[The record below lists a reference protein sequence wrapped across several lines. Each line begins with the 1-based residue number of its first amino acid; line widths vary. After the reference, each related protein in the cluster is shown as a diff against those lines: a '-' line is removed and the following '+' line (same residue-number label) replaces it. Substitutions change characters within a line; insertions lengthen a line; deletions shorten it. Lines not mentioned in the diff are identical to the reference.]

1 MATTIKSSELDFD
14 TIKNSLKTYLEE
26 TNEFSD
32 YNFEASGLSSLLD
45 VLAYNTHY
53 NSLLANFAL
62 NESFLATAQLR
73 SSLVALAGS
82 LGYTV
87 RGNNA
92 SCATLRLYVVDP
104 LVPSSITLPEGF
116 KFATTV
122 NNKSYIFKTRTQ
134 LIARN
139 NGANQ
144 YYFQLGENQNF
155 AIFEGVEKVK
165 TFIAGNVN
173 ENEGYVVPT
182 DNMDLNTVKVRVYA
196 DTSTSAYD
204 TYTNINDAT
213 TLNKNSRIFVIK
225 EAPNGQYELTFGNG
239 ARLGKFPQP
248 GNKIEVIYDQVAGAA
263 ANGARTFTAIDDIL
277 DAQGSKLTP
286 VITTIVGSKAGS
298 GKESL
303 ESIRKN
309 APYLYSAQNRMVT
322 AQDYAS
328 LVLRK
333 FSNVIEDIKAW
344 GGEENVP
351 PLYGTVFLSII
362 YNTEQTD
369 VITSTESAITQ
380 LVRDLAV
387 ASFNVRFVAPTTTF
401 LEVETKFQ
409 WNPNLTSVGQTATE
423 TKAKNAM
430 EKYFADNVGGFD
442 ESFQRSNMLT
452 DIDDADPSII
462 SSRASIKMQDRF
474 VPVAGRKT
482 YSIEYPGPI
491 AAPDDKNRII
501 QSENFN
507 VSAGGVTKVC
517 FLRNK
522 LNSNVIEL
530 IDVSTGTPLLDS
542 IGDYD
547 ENDGTIN
554 FSNFTGTLIPG
565 TSFIRIT
572 AVPQN
577 ESTISAVR
585 SNLIAYDA
593 AASTAEAV
601 ITSNTV

>member
-14 TIKNSLKTYLEE
+14 TIKNNLKTYLEE

-62 NESFLATAQLR
+62 NESFLSTAQLR
-73 SSLVALAGS
+73 SSLVALAGA

-92 SCATLRLYVVDP
+92 SCATLRMYVVDP
-104 LVPSSITLPEGF
+104 LIPSSITLPVGF
-116 KFATTV
+116 KFSTTV
-122 NNKSYIFKTRTQ
+122 DNKSYIFKTRTQ

-173 ENEGYVVPT
+173 ENEGYVIPT

-196 DTSTSAYD
+196 DTATSAYD
-204 TYTNINDAT
+204 AYTNINDAT
-213 TLNKNSRIFVIK
+213 TLNKDYRIFVMK

-277 DAQGSKLTP
+277 DQTGTKLTP
-286 VITTIVGSKAGS
+286 VITTIDGSRAGS

-328 LVLRK
+328 LVQRK

-344 GGEENVP
+344 GGEDNVP
-351 PLYGTVFLSII
+351 AVYGRVYLSII
-362 YNTEQTD
+362 YNTEQQE
-369 VITSTESAITQ
+369 VIDTTETAIDQ

-387 ASFNVRFVAPTTTF
+387 ASFEVRFEPPSTTYI
-401 LEVETKFQ
+401 EIDAKFQ
-409 WNPNLTSVGQTATE
+409 WNPNLTTLGQTAIE
-423 TKAKNAM
+423 TKVANTI
-430 EKYFADNVGGFD
+430 ESYFTDNLGGFD
-442 ESFQRSNMLT
+442 ESFRRSNMLT
-452 DIDDADPSII
+452 DIDNSDPSVL
-462 SSRASIKMQDRF
+462 SSRASVKMQNRF
-474 VPVAGRKT
+474 VPTTGKVNYT
-482 YSIEYPGPI
+482 IEYPTTI
-491 AAPDDKNRII
+491 AAPDDKDYII

-507 VSAGGVTKVC
+507 VGGKVA

-522 LNSNVIEL
+522 LNSRTIEL
-530 IDVSTGTPLLDS
+530 IDVSTGVPLQDS

-547 ENDGTIN
+547 ENLGTIN
-554 FSNFTGTLIPG
+554 FSNFTGTLITG
-565 TSFIRIT
+565 NSFIRIT
-572 AVPQN
+572 AVPSN
-577 ESTISAVR
+577 ESTITAVR
-585 SNLIAYDA
+585 SNLIEYDKT
-593 AASTAEAV
+593 ASTVEAV
-601 ITSNTV
+601 ITTTV

>member
-62 NESFLATAQLR
+62 NESFLSTAQLR
-73 SSLVALAGS
+73 SSLVSLAGS

-92 SCATLRLYVVDP
+92 SCATLRMYVVDP
-104 LVPSSITLPEGF
+104 LIPSSITLPVGF
-116 KFATTV
+116 KFSTTV

-173 ENEGYVVPT
+173 ENEGYVIPT

-196 DTSTSAYD
+196 DTATSAYD
-204 TYTNINDAT
+204 AYTNINDAT
-213 TLNKNSRIFVIK
+213 TLNKESRIFVIK

-263 ANGARTFTAIDDIL
+263 ANGARTFTAIDSIL
-277 DAQGSKLTP
+277 DATGDTLTP
-286 VITTIVGSKAGS
+286 VITTIDGSRAGS

-328 LVLRK
+328 LVQRK

-344 GGEENVP
+344 GGEDNVP
-351 PLYGTVFLSII
+351 AVYGRVYLSII
-362 YNTEQTD
+362 YNTEQQE
-369 VITSTESAITQ
+369 VIDSTETAIAQ

-387 ASFNVRFVAPTTTF
+387 ASFEVRIEPPATTYI
-401 LEVETKFQ
+401 EIDAKFQ
-409 WNPNLTSVGQTATE
+409 WNRNLTTLGQTAIE
-423 TKAKNAM
+423 TKVANTI
-430 EKYFADNVGGFD
+430 ESYFTDNLGGFD
-442 ESFQRSNMLT
+442 ESFR
-452 DIDDADPSII
+452 
-462 SSRASIKMQDRF
+462 R
-474 VPVAGRKT
+474 
-482 YSIEYPGPI
+482 
-491 AAPDDKNRII
+491 
-501 QSENFN
+501 
-507 VSAGGVTKVC
+507 
-517 FLRNK
+517 
-522 LNSNVIEL
+522 
-530 IDVSTGTPLLDS
+530 
-542 IGDYD
+542 
-547 ENDGTIN
+547 
-554 FSNFTGTLIPG
+554 
-565 TSFIRIT
+565 
-572 AVPQN
+572 
-577 ESTISAVR
+577 
-585 SNLIAYDA
+585 
-593 AASTAEAV
+593 
-601 ITSNTV
+601 